1 MQFSCQQSAR
11 SRLPT
16 TRRSA
21 CLTLDAVAPG
31 TAAGRTAC
39 PREVPYKETI
49 SGAGDDRIVVSSGN
63 DVVRCTGTLGGHD
76 VVVGFDANASDGQD
90 VLNLDALF
98 DSLGSG
104 TAARAARVSL
114 TSGVDLVD
122 VPVDVGALAD
132 GGNVITVETLQI
144 AGAISVGQ
152 DVLVGAA

>member
-49 SGAGDDRIVVSSGN
+49 SGAGHDRIVVSSGN

-98 DSLGSG
+98 DLLGIG
-104 TAARAARVSL
+104 TAARAA
-114 TSGVDLVD
+114 VDLVD

-132 GGNVITVETLQI
+132 GGNVITVETLQT